1 MPGDTMKRLIVVTLA
16 AVALTALMGPVYAQ
30 RKGSAKN
37 PEEEQ
42 KRQEAERID
51 RQYKATLKRMD
62 NKTENTVVDPWK
74 DMRGTDDSKTKR

>member
-1 MPGDTMKRLIVVTLA
+1 MKRMIAVMLA
-16 AVALTALMGPVYAQ
+16 AVALTALAGPVYAQ
-30 RKGSAKN
+30 SKGKN

-62 NKTENTVVDPWK
+62 NKSDNAVVDPWK
-74 DMRGTDDSKTKR
+74 DMRGTDDTKTKR

>member
-1 MPGDTMKRLIVVTLA
+1 MKRLIAVTFT
-16 AVALTALMGPVYAQ
+16 AVALIALMAPVYAQ

-51 RQYKATLKRMD
+51 RQYKATLKRMGD
-62 NKTENTVVDPWK
+62 KTENAVIDPWK
-74 DMRGTDDSKTKR
+74 GMRGTDDSKTKR

>member
-1 MPGDTMKRLIVVTLA
+1 MKRLIVVTLA

-30 RKGSAKN
+30 RSRSAPKN
-37 PEEEQ
+37 AHDAEEQ
-42 KRQEAERID
+42 QKQLEAERID

-62 NKTENTVVDPWK
+62 NKTENAVVDPWK